1 MGVKDKYQNEVDKYA
16 QQQQAASGQYIQ
28 QAQQALDEQNRQT
41 QEQIGVIDNANQQAE
56 ASFYNIVN
64 QRNQEL
70 QNAQKEN
77 DILTNAETKRNT
89 WAAATEMATA
99 IANLAGVARG
109 ASNQQYQGMTQNWM
123 READAN
129 RKHRQSRLD
138 AIKDKQAQAQMHLAQ
153 LRQGNT
159 TNLAQLKI
167 SAADKQANGRLGIAK
182 EAYGAQTDINKTQM
196 SATMQGIGAEQQE
209 SMAKS
214 SKDVTM
220 LANGFVPDASAPG
233 GYRYDE
239 SLAMDRAAANAKA
252 SAAAGGG
259 SGSSSNINLTVKG
272 NATGGKAEVINIK
285 PESLRANVLAHISR
299 VSDLSEEQKTQVSG
313 LINQLSAAG
322 STGKNAEEISRRL
335 ITFINDSKELY
346 DLVKI
351 SAGGAQVMSAPGSGV
366 QAPQSSGVTSRY
378 GWAGA
383 KQVN

>member
-1 MGVKDKYQNEVDKYA
+1 MGVKKNYQDEADKYA

-28 QAQQALDEQNRQT
+28 QAQQALDEQNQQT
-41 QEQIGVIDNANQQAE
+41 QEQIDVINNANQQAE

-64 QRNQEL
+64 QRNQDL

-214 SKDVTM
+214 SKDASM

-239 SLAMDRAAANAKA
+239 SLAMERAAANGRVKA
-252 SAAAGGG
+252 SVEGGGG
-259 SGSSSNINLTVKG
+259 SSSSIRITIEGDAN
-272 NATGGKAEVINIK
+272 GGQRQVMDIK
-285 PESLRANVLAHISR
+285 PESLYANIYSHIGN
-299 VSDLSEEQKTQVSG
+299 VADLDGTDMAKVKNILDDVDNGKMTASEAGHKLLPYVNKSAE
-313 LINQLSAAG
+313 LLSKVA
-322 STGKNAEEISRRL
+322 S
-335 ITFINDSKELY
+335 
-346 DLVKI
+346 
-351 SAGGAQVMSAPGSGV
+351 SAYGMSGV
-366 QAPQSSGVTSRY
+366 SADGTVDQT
-378 GWAGA
+378 AGA
-383 KQVN
+383 KTFYGL